1 MGIKKNDE
9 GENGK
14 PQALV
19 EVDSLYGGGGFSG
32 LIHGELEID
41 L

>member
-32 LIHGELEID
+32 LIYGELKID